1 MSNAKYPIVSV
12 IMATYNE
19 PPKILKKA
27 VDSVLGQS
35 FDSYE
40 LLIMDDSTNPDT
52 IHVLDTF
59 KTNEKVHIIRKDFRM
74 GLSRAR
80 NIGIHI
86 SRGNYIA
93 IMDADDISLPERF
106 RLQVDYLNRHPS
118 CFVLGGQINIIDYN
132 DNIISYRRYPL
143 KGLKLKLFSSFRN
156 PVAHPT
162 VMFRK
167 EIVKEGLIYNEKLT
181 MSEDLDLWLR
191 VMNSNYRIENL
202 DEVLINYRVDETF
215 TDKRVSK
222 NQKEYMAYVRKM
234 NWSNKHMFF
243 SMLSYLSGQIFKNM
257 PTSYLTI
264 LYEKENNQKVKR

>member
-86 SRGNYIA
+86 SRG
-93 IMDADDISLPERF
+93 
-106 RLQVDYLNRHPS
+106 
-118 CFVLGGQINIIDYN
+118 
-132 DNIISYRRYPL
+132 
-143 KGLKLKLFSSFRN
+143 K
-156 PVAHPT
+156 
-162 VMFRK
+162 
-167 EIVKEGLIYNEKLT
+167 
-181 MSEDLDLWLR
+181 
-191 VMNSNYRIENL
+191 
-202 DEVLINYRVDETF
+202 
-215 TDKRVSK
+215 
-222 NQKEYMAYVRKM
+222 
-234 NWSNKHMFF
+234 
-243 SMLSYLSGQIFKNM
+243 
-257 PTSYLTI
+257 
-264 LYEKENNQKVKR
+264 